1 MSCRCCATLSARPI
15 SAPYWSGALATLE
28 RIPEQNRTR
37 DIAALQKRVW
47 VHVQAE
53 AASALAREGRVQQAQ
68 SVLMQAEPFIGQEPE
83 LLGAVALAWAD
94 VGDPNR
100 ALAMVR
106 DMLARTPRPEVGLR
120 LQYAAALL
128 KTQQDV
134 ELAGVLRQLQDTPM
148 SAQDRRSFE
157 DIRVGYILRQV
168 DGLRQAGDLAGAY
181 DMLAPLLAERP
192 QDPEVVGA
200 LARMYADHGD
210 HAQAMGLYQRLLER
224 DPRNVGL
231 LLAAA
236 NTATG
241 AKDHAYAE
249 SAVQIALQIAPQDPD
264 VLTTAG
270 RVYRAKGQASKAGQ
284 YFAAAI
290 EAENRQRAQLMVAA
304 GQGGGPAVPGAA
316 GANPFRRGAAQSVW
330 GGRPVL
336 PVGYAAAAPAP
347 QPFIPQP
354 AGVARFAVPPAPPA
368 PNPATYYGDTPAAAP
383 TPPASAGRAPA
394 RSNGTP
400 AAGQRTPQ
408 EAGPP
413 STHYLPVPGAAPAA
427 PLPSSSPWAAAPLA
441 PPNPAAAAR
450 PRTALDE
457 LAELQEGRAT
467 TLSVGVVGRARQGEA
482 GLSRLTDMQAPVELK
497 FPAGD
502 GMMAVR
508 VTPTG
513 VGAGTPD
520 TSYGTLSR
528 FGAGPATALDM
539 PTRSP
544 GSQSDGGVGLGIAYE
559 TERLAVDVGTLPLG
573 FRQVDVMGGL
583 RYRADLSEQVS
594 LTGELSRRPVTDSLL
609 SFAGA
614 RDARTGEKWGAV
626 SSNGARLDLT
636 WDDGD
641 FGAYVIGAAHALQG
655 RNVQSNTRVELGGGM
670 YWRVHQTPDSAFTA
684 GLNVTGLGYRKNL
697 RYFTYGH
704 GGYFSPQQ
712 FLAMSVPFDWA
723 QRSGRLSYQVRG
735 ALGVQYFKED
745 AAPYFPTNRARQAAA
760 AQAASD
766 AAAFGEVG
774 TSSTAI
780 YPGQSKTGLGYSLG
794 LAMEYQLH
802 PQLFVGS
809 HLALDNARNYRQFTG
824 GLYMRYALQ
833 PYGGRQALPVA
844 PLKSPYAF

>member
-304 GQGGGPAVPGAA
+304 GQGGGPA
-316 GANPFRRGAAQSVW
+316 
-330 GGRPVL
+330 
-336 PVGYAAAAPAP
+336 
-347 QPFIPQP
+347 
-354 AGVARFAVPPAPPA
+354 
-368 PNPATYYGDTPAAAP
+368 
-383 TPPASAGRAPA
+383 
-394 RSNGTP
+394 
-400 AAGQRTPQ
+400 
-408 EAGPP
+408 
-413 STHYLPVPGAAPAA
+413 
-427 PLPSSSPWAAAPLA
+427 
-441 PPNPAAAAR
+441 
-450 PRTALDE
+450 
-457 LAELQEGRAT
+457 
-467 TLSVGVVGRARQGEA
+467 
-482 GLSRLTDMQAPVELK
+482 
-497 FPAGD
+497 
-502 GMMAVR
+502 
-508 VTPTG
+508 
-513 VGAGTPD
+513 
-520 TSYGTLSR
+520 
-528 FGAGPATALDM
+528 
-539 PTRSP
+539 
-544 GSQSDGGVGLGIAYE
+544 
-559 TERLAVDVGTLPLG
+559 
-573 FRQVDVMGGL
+573 
-583 RYRADLSEQVS
+583 
-594 LTGELSRRPVTDSLL
+594 
-609 SFAGA
+609 
-614 RDARTGEKWGAV
+614 
-626 SSNGARLDLT
+626 
-636 WDDGD
+636 
-641 FGAYVIGAAHALQG
+641 
-655 RNVQSNTRVELGGGM
+655 
-670 YWRVHQTPDSAFTA
+670 
-684 GLNVTGLGYRKNL
+684 
-697 RYFTYGH
+697 
-704 GGYFSPQQ
+704 
-712 FLAMSVPFDWA
+712 
-723 QRSGRLSYQVRG
+723 
-735 ALGVQYFKED
+735 
-745 AAPYFPTNRARQAAA
+745 
-760 AQAASD
+760 
-766 AAAFGEVG
+766 
-774 TSSTAI
+774 
-780 YPGQSKTGLGYSLG
+780 
-794 LAMEYQLH
+794 
-802 PQLFVGS
+802 
-809 HLALDNARNYRQFTG
+809 
-824 GLYMRYALQ
+824 
-833 PYGGRQALPVA
+833 
-844 PLKSPYAF
+844 